1 MKRPIVTVVFLALCF
16 GIYAQEAFVSNKLVK
31 VWSTPAG
38 LNVPESS
45 HYNPSDNIIYVSNI
59 VGKHDVKDGEG
70 FISKLN
76 VKGEFIEKEWVKGLN
91 APKGITCSKT
101 KLYVTDIDRVVEISL
116 STGKILKEYR
126 NAKSKSLNDVCVAAN
141 GRVYVSDDSGDCIFY
156 VGKDS
161 LEVLVQSKD
170 LGGMNGIY
178 ASGNLLY
185 LGSKGN
191 LISVDQKTKSITIL
205 QEKVGYLDGVE
216 QVAPAVFVTSDWSGH
231 VQLIR
236 VGKGVEKLLDTTPM
250 KINAADLGYIAS
262 QKLLL
267 VPTFLD
273 NKIVAYKLS
282 W

>member
-1 MKRPIVTVVFLALCF
+1 MKTPIVTVVLLVLSF
-16 GIYAQEAFVSNKLVK
+16 GINAQEAFQSNKLVK

-45 HYNPSDNIIYVSNI
+45 HYNPSDKIIYVSNI
-59 VGKHDVKDGEG
+59 VGKHNVKDGEG

-76 VKGEFIEKEWVKGLN
+76 TKGEFIEKEWVKGLN

-126 NAKSKSLNDVCVAAN
+126 NAKSKSLNDVCVASN

-170 LGGMNGIY
+170 LGSMNGIY

-191 LISVDQKTKSITIL
+191 FISVNQKTKAITIL
-205 QEKVGYLDGVE
+205 QEKVGYLDGIE
-216 QVAPAVFVTSDWSGH
+216 QITPTVFVTSDWNGH
-231 VQLIR
+231 VQLIT
-236 VGKGVEKLLDTTPM
+236 VGKGVEKLLDTTPL
-250 KINAADLGYIAS
+250 KINAADLGYIPS
-262 QKLLL
+262 QKILL

-273 NKIVAYKLS
+273 DKVVAYKLS

>member
-1 MKRPIVTVVFLALCF
+1 MKTAIITVVFLALCLS
-16 GIYAQEAFVSNKLVK
+16 INAQEAFQSNKLVK

-45 HYNPSDNIIYVSNI
+45 HYNPYDKIIYVSNI

-76 VKGEFIEKEWVKGLN
+76 AKGEFIEKEWVKGLN
-91 APKGITCSKT
+91 APKGISCTKT
-101 KLYVTDIDRVVEISL
+101 KLYVADIDRVVEISL
-116 STGKILKEYR
+116 STGKMLKEYR

-170 LGGMNGIY
+170 LGGMNGIC

-185 LGSKGN
+185 LASKGN
-191 LISVDQKTKSITIL
+191 LISVNQKTKAITVL
-205 QEKVGYLDGVE
+205 QENVGYLDGIE
-216 QVAPAVFVTSDWSGH
+216 QISPTVFVTSDWKGH

-236 VGKGVEKLLDTTPM
+236 VGKGVEKLLDTTPL
-250 KINAADLGYIAS
+250 KINAADLGYIPS

-273 NKIVAYKLS
+273 NKVVAYRLS

>member
-1 MKRPIVTVVFLALCF
+1 MKRPIVIVVFLALCL

-45 HYNPSDNIIYVSNI
+45 HYNPSNNIIYVSNI

-126 NAKSKSLNDVCVAAN
+126 NAKSKSLNDVCVAVN

-161 LEVLVQSKD
+161 LEVLVQSID
-170 LGGMNGIY
+170 LSGMNGIY

-191 LISVDQKTKSITIL
+191 FISVDQKTKSITVL
-205 QEKVGYLDGVE
+205 QEKVGYLDGIE

-250 KINAADLGYIAS
+250 KINAADLGYIPS

-273 NKIVAYKLS
+273 NKVVAYRLG

>member
-1 MKRPIVTVVFLALCF
+1 MKTPIVTVVLLALCF
-16 GIYAQEAFVSNKLVK
+16 SISAQETFISNKLVK

-45 HYNPSDNIIYVSNI
+45 HYNPSDKIIYVSNI
-59 VGKHDVKDGEG
+59 VGKHNVKDGEG

-76 VKGEFIEKEWVKGLN
+76 TKGEFIEKEWVKGLN

-126 NAKSKSLNDVCVAAN
+126 NAKSKSLNDVCVASN

-170 LGGMNGIY
+170 LGSMNGIY

-191 LISVDQKTKSITIL
+191 FISVDQKTKVITVL
-205 QEKVGYLDGVE
+205 QEKVGYLDGIE
-216 QVAPAVFVTSDWSGH
+216 QVSPNVFVTSDWSGH

-236 VGKGVEKLLDTTPM
+236 VGKGVEKLLDTTPL
-250 KINAADLGYIAS
+250 KINAADLGYIPS

-273 NKIVAYKLS
+273 NKVVAYKLS